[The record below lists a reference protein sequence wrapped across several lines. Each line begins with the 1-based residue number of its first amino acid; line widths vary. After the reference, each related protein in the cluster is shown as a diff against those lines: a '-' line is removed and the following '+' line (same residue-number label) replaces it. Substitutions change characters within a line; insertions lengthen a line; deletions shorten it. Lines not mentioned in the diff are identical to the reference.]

1 MLTAGELV
9 ESQGFRYF
17 SIAPTGH
24 APQIEDQARVLY
36 RAPDGLTVTSYEAH
50 AQGLRFIEPAA
61 SVWETFYV
69 IEGSIAC
76 RPSNGAAV
84 TFKTGDLG
92 YRSWEDEAEL
102 IYSDRLRVIRFFWAN
117 DELPPQTGNLTTGPL
132 GAKLSAARSTENTG
146 LNSLHVFGDQ
156 GPSTIYHERPA
167 TVRPVD
173 LSPDGRHMSF
183 YGMTPEGVRFR
194 ELAGNL
200 GETFYLVQ
208 GEVRCTPTDTGET
221 IEWKAGDL
229 VYWPYDREFDLEY
242 SAGMGCVC
250 WFWSDERLPDFTSG
264 ANAIEGRS

>member
-1 MLTAGELV
+1 MPTPTAGDLV
-9 ESQGFRYF
+9 ESQGFRQL
-17 SIAPTGH
+17 SIATTGH
-24 APQIEDQARVLY
+24 APQIEDEARVLY

-50 AQGLRFIEPAA
+50 ARGLRFVETAA

-69 IEGSIAC
+69 IEGTITC
-76 RPSNGAAV
+76 TPSNGAAV
-84 TFKTGDLG
+84 TLKTGDLG

-102 IYSDRLRVIRFFWAN
+102 IYSDRLRLIRFFWAK
-117 DELPPQTGNLTTGPL
+117 DELPPNTGELTTGPL
-132 GAKLSAARSTENTG
+132 GAKLSA
-146 LNSLHVFGDQ
+146 D
-156 GPSTIYHERPA
+156 HERPA

-173 LSPDGRHMSF
+173 ISPDGRHMSF

-194 ELAGNL
+194 EFAGNL

-208 GEVRCTPTDTGET
+208 GEIRCTPADTGET

-250 WFWSDERLPDFTSG
+250 WFWSDERLPDFTAG
-264 ANAIEGRS
+264 ANAIEGRA